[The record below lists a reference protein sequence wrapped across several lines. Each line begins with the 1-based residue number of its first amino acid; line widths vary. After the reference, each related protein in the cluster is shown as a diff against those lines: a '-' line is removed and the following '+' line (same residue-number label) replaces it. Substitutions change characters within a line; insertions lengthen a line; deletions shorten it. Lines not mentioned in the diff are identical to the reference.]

1 MLKYDIL
8 EVENERGTKI
18 SLLIPPETTL
28 LVNKNQKVHV
38 NQIIAEIKKDANLV
52 LEEDR
57 KDIYTE
63 VLIMPKDWYT
73 RWVSTILLTPS

>member
-1 MLKYDIL
+1 MVRTIHGEKGFKLREKLAL

-38 NQIIAEIKKDANLV
+38 NQIIAEIKKDANLGYFLVNDIRYHV
-52 LEEDR
+52 LQN
-57 KDIYTE
+57 
-63 VLIMPKDWYT
+63 
-73 RWVSTILLTPS
+73 